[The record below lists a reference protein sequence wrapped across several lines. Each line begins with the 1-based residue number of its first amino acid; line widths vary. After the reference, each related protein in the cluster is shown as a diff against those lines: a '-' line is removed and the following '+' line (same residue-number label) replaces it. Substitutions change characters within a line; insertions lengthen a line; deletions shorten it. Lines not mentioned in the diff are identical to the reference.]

1 MVQAELERRERK
13 VQLVEQVVLVKQ
25 VLRVE
30 LVEQVLVELVVLER
44 KERKV

>member
-25 VLRVE
+25 VLRAE

>member
-1 MVQAELERRERK
+1 VVQAELERRERK

-25 VLRVE
+25 VLRAE

>member
-1 MVQAELERRERK
+1 MVQVELERRERK

-25 VLRVE
+25 VLRAE